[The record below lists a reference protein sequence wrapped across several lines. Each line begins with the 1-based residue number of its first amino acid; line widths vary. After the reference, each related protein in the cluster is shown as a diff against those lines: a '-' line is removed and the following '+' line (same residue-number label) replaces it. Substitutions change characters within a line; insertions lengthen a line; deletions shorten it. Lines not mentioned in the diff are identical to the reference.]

1 MAPRRGGGG
10 GYSGGGGSNGIS
22 DTPWGETYQL
32 SGAPFS
38 DPYSTATAVF
48 DGIGTLGFVVIII
61 WAMSS
66 KLPRQPG
73 SKLFRWFAFWLSAI
87 ALFVVFAIRF
97 ATDIMFGVEAV
108 VQRIFFLIF
117 VILSQSE
124 SLAMISLLGVLYL
137 LLPHCSHQLARL
149 RNHPRIWKSLRAAHA
164 TFIFIL
170 VALWLPSMALQI
182 KYQVDAVIGD
192 PYEFYTE
199 AQDKM
204 LRPYQKLDTT
214 LAIMYFFGTLE
225 ISAWSVL
232 AFLDVKKRRENVGL
246 QLILLSMIAGPLLLR
261 STYLMGLTIYLKLQ
275 QHPRNRRLSLA
286 TDIIFA
292 IASLLVY
299 SGIVAIGRL
308 LAKTDQSPYDPDH
321 INPSYDP
328 KFWGRNGNQ
337 GPNLDPKNQMAV
349 HETTPPVYQQGGYY
363 PMPQQQGG
371 YPVPTHHDHGSM
383 PYAPQ
388 HQSHMQYQ
396 QPQPYPDQPHHQQP
410 YQNNIGPRQYQ
421 QQPYQNPGSPQF
433 SQPQQNRAMRQGGA
447 TPSEVNGSS
456 VSELSSPT
464 RTHTR

>member
-87 ALFVVFAIRF
+87 ALFV
-97 ATDIMFGVEAV
+97 
-108 VQRIFFLIF
+108 
-117 VILSQSE
+117 
-124 SLAMISLLGVLYL
+124 
-137 LLPHCSHQLARL
+137 
-149 RNHPRIWKSLRAAHA
+149 LRAAHA